1 MNIKELFKNIG
12 NAFKRLFKVENVEK
26 VIGFLSFEAI
36 SFYFSLSMYLALGVT
51 FQAKI
56 AMATA
61 TVAVEAFKVMLITA
75 MSGSSYAMGFYN
87 KRFKQGKEYIT
98 VYLKHLKNFFFA
110 FIFYL
115 TTAGVSF
122 LATVGFGLATVH
134 QYNQINQIVDN
145 SAASKSFQDQIT
157 RLQQQIAG
165 HEALNASDRTSAN
178 EFMATAATFTDM
190 TDRTQRANKN
200 YYIGEA
206 EKRLK
211 KIEDRN
217 VLIEGLNG
225 QIATIEAQILE
236 LDKQV
241 SEDGKEDTKSIFQ
254 LMEDSIDGKLTA
266 SNIMLIIIVLL
277 ALVIE
282 IGLVY
287 TSPKIEKID
296 EEKDFEM
303 YPNHRLMKKRKPRKQ
318 EQETEE
324 ENEESEESDSEN
336 ELENQPTLQVE
347 QDIKPETIEESK
359 SETIK
364 LNPEPIK
371 IQPEIEPK
379 VVESKPEV
387 VELLKPDKLPEPNL
401 STESK
406 ISLPSEPIAELDLLS
421 KILKSPEPQK
431 IEPKDIK
438 AKEERLAEAKK
449 EVEAKIKESLA
460 ESRKEQE
467 NKQNK
472 QLLYVVDKLFSNAA
486 KGENLTSLNELSKS
500 IAIPKDKLEKV
511 CRYLNYIG
519 IVSYDMTNRT
529 WKPKMDKEEAIEVLK
544 QKLIK
549 SKIQGE

>member
-12 NAFKRLFKVENVEK
+12 STFKRLFKVENVEK

-98 VYLKHLKNFFFA
+98 VYLKHLKNFSFA
-110 FIFYL
+110 FLFYL

-145 SAASKSFQDQIT
+145 SAASKSLQDQIT
-157 RLQQQIAG
+157 RLQQQIIG
-165 HEALNASDRTSAN
+165 HEALNASDRLSAN
-178 EFMATAATFTDM
+178 EFMATAATFLDM

-217 VLIEGLNG
+217 LLVDELNS
-225 QIATIEAQILE
+225 QIATIETQIIE

-241 SEDGKEDTKSIFQ
+241 SEDGKENTKSIFQ
-254 LMEDSIDGKLTA
+254 LMEDSINGRLTA
-266 SNIMLIIIVLL
+266 SNIMLIIVVLL

-303 YPNHRLMKKRKPRKQ
+303 YPNHRFMKKRKPRKQ
-318 EQETEE
+318 EQEDGET
-324 ENEESEESDSEN
+324 ESDEIDEPESN
-336 ELENQPTLQVE
+336 TQQELETE
-347 QDIKPETIEESK
+347 IKPQKFEIIESK
-359 SETIK
+359 
-364 LNPEPIK
+364 
-371 IQPEIEPK
+371 PEIAELP
-379 VVESKPEV
+379 KPEV
-387 VELLKPDKLPEPNL
+387 VELPEPETIKLPDLKPVELKQDVELLKPEIQK
-401 STESK
+401 ESK
-406 ISLPSEPIAELDLLS
+406 PDPLS
-421 KILKSPEPQK
+421 KILESNEIKKEKSTV
-431 IEPKDIK
+431 K

-449 EVEAKIKESLA
+449 EVEAKIKESLVEA
-460 ESRKEQE
+460 RKEQE

-472 QLLYVVDKLFSNAA
+472 QLLYVVDKLFSDTA
-486 KGENLTSLNELSKS
+486 KGENMTSLNELSKS
-500 IAIPKDKLEKV
+500 ISIPRDKLEKV

-519 IVSYDMTNRT
+519 VVSYDMSNRT
-529 WKPKMDKEEAIEVLK
+529 WKPKVDKEEAIEILK
-544 QKLIK
+544 QKLAK
-549 SKIQGE
+549 V

>member
-110 FIFYL
+110 FLFYL
-115 TTAGVSF
+115 ITAGVSF

-145 SAASKSFQDQIT
+145 SAASKSLQDQIV
-157 RLQQQIAG
+157 RLQQQITG
-165 HEALNASDRTSAN
+165 HETLNASDRLSAD
-178 EFMATAATFTDM
+178 EFMATATTFTDM
-190 TDRTQRANKN
+190 TDRIQRTNKN

-217 VLIEGLNG
+217 LLIDDLNS

-266 SNIMLIIIVLL
+266 SNIMLIIVVLL

-303 YPNHRLMKKRKPRKQ
+303 YPNHKLMKKRKPRKQ

-324 ENEESEESDSEN
+324 EDSESEELDSEN

-347 QDIKPETIEESK
+347 QDTKSEVVEESK
-359 SETIK
+359 TEVIK
-364 LNPEPIK
+364 SNPGLTVS
-371 IQPEIEPK
+371 QPEIESK
-379 VVESKPEV
+379 TGAVESKPEV
-387 VELLKPDKLPEPNL
+387 VELLKPDKLPEPSL

-406 ISLPSEPIAELDLLS
+406 ISLPSEPITELDPLS

-431 IEPKDIK
+431 TEPKDIK

-549 SKIQGE
+549 SKT